1 MGKFDINSIRS
12 QKNFGRI
19 IKPCF
24 SNKVTVKTTIKLVK
38 NNEMIADKIEI
49 GKLFNEY
56 FVNIVK
62 KLRLFTKEQSAVY
75 TEITFTGKEH
85 PQMKLQLFRKI

>member
-1 MGKFDINSIRS
+1 
-12 QKNFGRI
+12 
-19 IKPCF
+19 
-24 SNKVTVKTTIKLVK
+24 
-38 NNEMIADKIEI
+38 MIADKIEI

>member
-1 MGKFDINSIRS
+1 
-12 QKNFGRI
+12 
-19 IKPCF
+19 
-24 SNKVTVKTTIKLVK
+24 
-38 NNEMIADKIEI
+38 MIADKIEI

-85 PQMKLQLFRKI
+85 PQMKLQLFRKIWIWAFGWLAHQIKSTQIT